1 MYIILCMFHVT
12 CLLCYSI
19 VIYGNPNTC
28 CGYMHVAK
36 SLSAMQIYV
45 NMYIDTYATWRFYTS
60 WKFYTFEQ
68 INYSVFQKPRNL
80 NLACLECSFYTSEP
94 HQLMIL
100 ELSAHKFPLLSSK
113 EWFTSIRIALIKD
126 FAHIISFR

>member
-1 MYIILCMFHVT
+1 MCKYMYIILCMFHVT

-28 CGYMHVAK
+28 CGYIHVAK

-80 NLACLECSFYTSEP
+80 NLACLECSFYTLSEP
-94 HQLMIL
+94 HQWFWNFRHINFRCYPQKNGLPV
-100 ELSAHKFPLLSSK
+100 FGLLSSK
-113 EWFTSIRIALIKD
+113 ILLI
-126 FAHIISFR
+126 